1 MQFGDVR
8 VGSLVIGQLDHAM
21 GGCGAGRHFGNGKF
35 KPIRD
40 LYTRPMFCTSYRI
53 SDGLCLNLKNIV
65 NENPPCAG
73 INLGLYSDR
82 FI

>member
-1 MQFGDVR
+1 MQFGYVR

-40 LYTRPMFCTSYRI
+40 VYTRPMFCTSYRVF
-53 SDGLCLNLKNIV
+53 DGLCLKLKNV
-65 NENPPCAG
+65 ADKNLSFAG
-73 INLGLYSDR
+73 FHVALYSNR
-82 FI
+82 FV